1 MNWFRNRNEN
11 YPLSADESA
20 RGRAKAVNTLMFV
33 VLGSVVV
40 ITAAHAIL
48 LVLYTTSTFANTGDG
63 LLYTFLNV
71 IRVSFPVVVEV
82 AAVAIALGFIT
93 SAWREGQRSLGTFLE
108 ATWFLFA
115 AANMITF
122 FAVERGAELQG
133 WQQTWV
139 EVGLPLSALFVAAL
153 TYMVLKADPAH
164 KRANEAAL
172 AKENME
178 SIEANARNSVNTSD
192 AMKTIHER
200 RVWRET
206 VNKLSAQGYDD
217 EEISYMTAYIPE
229 LHDLEA
235 ARQARKATADIAT
248 AEQEP
253 DTSWLK
259 RQFKRRFSPQTAAS
273 EEGKITHRETAATPA
288 APGQGDT
295 SRIAAD
301 DLAAMREAMREML
314 REELEAKGI
323 LSPTSPVPHPNG
335 QEAKPSHP

>member
-1 MNWFRNRNEN
+1 
-11 YPLSADESA
+11 
-20 RGRAKAVNTLMFV
+20 MFV
-33 VLGSVVV
+33 VLGSVVI

-63 LLYTFLNV
+63 LLYTFLNI

-108 ATWFLFA
+108 VTWFLFA

-122 FAVERGAELQG
+122 FAVERGEELQG
-133 WQQTWV
+133 WQHSWV
-139 EVGLPLSALFVAAL
+139 NYGLPISALIVAAM

-172 AKENME
+172 AQEKKEAV
-178 SIEANARNSVNTSD
+178 EANARNAVETSD
-192 AMKTIHER
+192 AMQTIHER

-217 EEISYMTAYIPE
+217 EEIAYMTAQIPE

-235 ARQARKATADIAT
+235 ARQARAKATAAAT
-248 AEQEP
+248 ADQEP
-253 DTSWLK
+253 EPSWLK
-259 RQFKRRFSPQTAAS
+259 RFFRWMDASPPPLA
-273 EEGKITHRETAATPA
+273 EEGNSTHDAPRQDAPA
-288 APGQGDT
+288 APSAAGQGGLSD
-295 SRIAAD
+295 AD
-301 DLAAMREAMREML
+301 ARKVAEAL
-314 REELEAKGI
+314 LVLQATATA
-323 LSPTSPVPHPNG
+323 PAPVVHPNG
-335 QEAKPSHP
+335 QEVKPTNP